1 MPKKTTHHH
10 TNINSDSMIFPF
22 IPNEFSVSEL
32 TLCQAH
38 PTLARLHYKTRVYAC
53 MYVCMYA
60 SLLVAIYQKFKLNER
75 I

>member
-1 MPKKTTHHH
+1 
-10 TNINSDSMIFPF
+10 MIFPF

-32 TLCQAH
+32 TLYQAH
-38 PTLARLHYKTRVYAC
+38 PTLVRLHYKTRVYACMYVC

-60 SLLVAIYQKFKLNER
+60 SLLVAIYQKFKLNEQ